1 MELMPFFVPRLIG
14 PDGKL
19 LPGGRYDFFQAG
31 TTTPKAVYD
40 SAGISLGTSVTVDAG
55 ASKLIYFGTGAYK
68 SIAYSSTGVQV
79 GPPADNISSSG
90 LGPDSTGSICVVANY
105 DALRGMTQDYDAVV
119 VLGRSTQNDGG
130 EGIFYRTALTGAD
143 DDGVILLRNTTR
155 YKRELP
161 GYIDPLWFG
170 VQYDTTADQAAAI
183 NASIGASV
191 TWGVPLWIIGQA
203 YVASDLDVVAGC
215 SLILDGS
222 FAANEVGPSVN
233 FLTGSRLLRCSAAA
247 FSVNIQP
254 VFAKGTTDSVRLSW
268 MGGET
273 TNDAADKLN
282 ASATDPMTAIIDTSA
297 IYSGTVTFAAN
308 WVVDP
313 SEGLIEFDASVPA
326 TLSIVNIDESR
337 IAQQCFKFASIATV
351 GSVTIQ
357 NAFARPEWFGA
368 VANGTADDSI
378 PFYAAAK
385 NGRVNLTTGK
395 AYALGALWGSTPTP
409 LSIKGGSIS
418 LGTGKTLGA
427 GVLSLDFCEIVKADV
442 GDWFAGTSLSA
453 TSSTFPATYT
463 ATTKSVSGCKLTGD
477 AYFPMF
483 DGAPKV
489 YNAHIDTLSAQLLGT
504 NSVGKII
511 PAGPTLPLGASLL
524 GTDPAGTIVNA
535 GTSPAL
541 DMLNFT
547 SMFFAAWSVA
557 PLAGTLTLANP
568 LKFIYMVENSAGAAD
583 ITLPTPGATHSTVVI
598 FFPKT
603 RTNTVTL
610 RGNFPSIPA
619 SFVNTSTATLLYYD
633 RASSGWYLIHS
644 DA

>member
-1 MELMPFFVPRLIG
+1 MPFFVPRLIG

-19 LPGGRYDFFQAG
+19 LSGGRYDFFQAG

-68 SIAYSSTGVQV
+68 IIAYSSTGVQV

-170 VQYDTTADQAAAI
+170 VQYDTTADQAAAL
-183 NASIGASV
+183 NASIAASV
-191 TWGVPLWIIGQA
+191 TWQIPLWIIDQV
-203 YVASDLDVVAGC
+203 YVASDLDIVAGC

-233 FLTGSRLLRCSAAA
+233 FLAGSRLLRCSAAA

-254 VFAKGTTDSVRLSW
+254 VFAKGATDSVRLSW

-297 IYSGTVTFAAN
+297 VYSGTVTFAAN

-337 IAQQCFKFASIATV
+337 IARQCFKFASIATV

-368 VANGTADDSI
+368 VANGAADDAI

-385 NGRVNLTTGK
+385 SGRVNLTTGK
-395 AYALGALWGSTPTP
+395 VYALGALWSATPTP

-418 LGTGKTLGA
+418 LGTGKTLGT
-427 GVLSLDFCEIVKADV
+427 GVLSLDFCEIVKVDV
-442 GDWFAGTSLSA
+442 GNWFAGTSLSA

-483 DGAPKV
+483 DGVPKV

-511 PAGPTLPLGASLL
+511 NAASLL
-524 GTDPAGTIVNA
+524 PQDAKLLATNSSGGIVPASAIVDIDRLTIDQLGFGDWNV
-535 GTSPAL
+535 TAL
-541 DMLNFT
+541 
-547 SMFFAAWSVA
+547 S
-557 PLAGTLTLANP
+557 GTLTLPGP
-568 LKFIYMVENSAGAAD
+568 LKLVYMIDNTGAVD
-583 ITLPTPGATHSTVVI
+583 ITLPTMSDTSLPNI
-598 FFPKT
+598 CIMFPIAGG
-603 RTNTVTL
+603 TVTA
-610 RGNFPSIPA
+610 RGVMNKPSGANLLNFNVP
-619 SFVNTSTATLLYYD
+619 TLWYYD
-633 RASSGWYLIHS
+633 YKTSKWNWFSSNV
-644 DA
+644 